1 MQKKKKL
8 YWLMD
13 GYSPNM
19 VLVSFDPSN
28 IYIYMWVLSSNRGY
42 LKKVPFSQGFYE
54 KNIGIG
60 VSSSSIHP
68 NAVTQSGIFQ
78 NSCSEYHSIYKYL
91 QYLYVFII
99 FSSMI
104 FYE

>member
-1 MQKKKKL
+1 
-8 YWLMD
+8 MD

-28 IYIYMWVLSSNRGY
+28 IYICGFCLQIGDT
-42 LKKVPFSQGFYE
+42 LKKCHFHRDFMK